1 MAHRKTG
8 SGHVDLIGN
17 PLKLSETPANP
28 TKAPPR
34 LGEDPMRVLASHVGL
49 QPDALVALQQD
60 GVIG

>member
-1 MAHRKTG
+1 MAHRKTE

-49 QPDALVALQQD
+49 QQD